1 MANRHGRLTGARV
14 LVVEDEFF
22 IADDLAKAL
31 RRSGAQPI
39 GPVGTVEE
47 ARHLFEQERP
57 DAVILDVNLRGEIPS
72 TLVNRLAAD
81 RVPCLVVSGYGENS
95 LPDAFRSLPRLE
107 KPVVY
112 DRVTEILAQL
122 LDQAGR

>member
-1 MANRHGRLTGARV
+1 M
-14 LVVEDEFF
+14 
-22 IADDLAKAL
+22 
-31 RRSGAQPI
+31 
-39 GPVGTVEE
+39 EE

-57 DAVILDVNLRGEIPS
+57 DAVILDVNRSGEIPS
-72 TLVNRLAAD
+72 MLVNRLAAD

-95 LPDAFRSLPRLE
+95 LPETFKSLPSLE

-122 LDQAGR
+122 LDQAAR